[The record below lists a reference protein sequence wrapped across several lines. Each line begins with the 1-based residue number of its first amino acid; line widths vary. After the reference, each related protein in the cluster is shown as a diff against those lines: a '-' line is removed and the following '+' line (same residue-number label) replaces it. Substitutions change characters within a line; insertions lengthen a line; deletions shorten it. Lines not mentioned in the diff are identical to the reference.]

1 MRDLTPSW
9 RWIPFTAAA
18 LILLLLLAS
27 GAARFYPAGKLT
39 ADIPATLHAL
49 PLPVI
54 SEIEIL
60 TEATPEPEA
69 DDLPPP
75 EPEPQPELFRSLWGE
90 WVAGQ
95 ALDITTEVRPVP
107 VPLVIHDLSWED
119 LARSLP
125 DTTQA
130 GQLVRSMLLQNQ
142 KWDDNKFMAIM
153 GAYAKQAAHYQAMK
167 ASVFNENWLE
177 KEDLR

>member
-9 RWIPFTAAA
+9 RWIPFTAVA
-18 LILLLLLAS
+18 LVLLLLLAS

-39 ADIPATLHAL
+39 NDIPKTLHAL
-49 PLPVI
+49 PLLVMP
-54 SEIEIL
+54 EIEVL
-60 TEATPEPEA
+60 TEASPDPDP
-69 DDLPPP
+69 DDPPP
-75 EPEPQPELFRSLWGE
+75 PKPEPQPELFRALWGE

-95 ALDITTEVRPVP
+95 ALDITTETRPIE
-107 VPLVIHDLSWED
+107 VPLLIHDLNWES
-119 LARSLP
+119 LALSLR

-130 GQLVRSMLLQNQ
+130 GRLARSMLLQNQ
-142 KWDDNKFMAIM
+142 KWDDNRFMAIM